1 MSLMETFRPPASL
14 GIDADWLTRACQRV
28 VSIPS
33 ESGHEAAVAA
43 VFRDILVELGFDSVE
58 VDQNGNVIAR
68 ILGQGN
74 GPSVMVNGHIDHVP
88 AGEMSEPF
96 SARLVDASRWGETG
110 MAIYGR
116 GTCDMKCNVLA
127 GAFAIAALKRTQKS
141 LRGDVI
147 LVADVKEEID
157 SPDGVASVI
166 DRGISADFGISL
178 ESTELGVHVG
188 HRGKVEFDAEI
199 TGRTAHSSEP
209 SKGVNAAI
217 AVSRLALVIDSV
229 GQAMRN
235 DDLLGPASLAVTHV
249 RSWPFNDTP
258 LIPDRAVARIDR
270 RYVRG
275 ETPDT
280 VEAEIAA
287 ICRTVEAEFPGLRID
302 LRRTNHYPLMFTDPA
317 SPIVQAAIGARAEL
331 TGHTGAVGAWRFG
344 VNGTFMVERG
354 IPTVGIGPGSEK
366 WAHTPDEHV
375 LVDDLIAAAE
385 LVAMTIARLNAIGEA
400 TR

>member
-1 MSLMETFRPPASL
+1 MPRMEISSPSSY
-14 GIDADWLTRACQRV
+14 GIDGNHLTSACQRV

-33 ESGHEAAVAA
+33 VSGEEAAVAE
-43 VFRDILVELGFDSVE
+43 VFREIFVDLGFDSVE
-58 VDQNGNVIAR
+58 IDTNGNVIAR
-68 ILGQGN
+68 MCGQGN

-88 AGEMSEPF
+88 VGEMIEPF
-96 SARLVDASRWGETG
+96 SAQLVDASRWGETG
-110 MAIYGR
+110 IAIYGR

-127 GAFAIAALKRTQKS
+127 GAFGIAALKRNEVK

-157 SPDGVASVI
+157 SYDGVASVI
-166 DRGISADFGISL
+166 DRGLSADFGISL
-178 ESTELGVHVG
+178 ESTELGVYVG

-209 SKGVNAAI
+209 SKGINAAV
-217 AVSRLALVIDSV
+217 AVSRLALAIETAGHS
-229 GQAMRN
+229 MRK
-235 DDLLGPASLAVTHV
+235 DELLGSASLVVTHV

-280 VEAEIAA
+280 VEAEISA
-287 ICRTVEAEFPGLRID
+287 ICRAVEKDIPGLRIA
-302 LRRTNHYPLMFTDPA
+302 LRRTNHYPLMFTDPS
-317 SPIVQAAIGARAEL
+317 SPIVKAAIGAHSDI
-331 TGHTGAVGAWRFG
+331 TGRTDAVGAWRFG

-354 IPTVGIGPGSEK
+354 IPTVGIGPGNEK
-366 WAHTPDEHV
+366 WAHTPEEHV
-375 LVDDLIAAAE
+375 LVDE
-385 LVAMTIARLNAIGEA
+385 LVKAAQLVALTIVRINKIEEMA
-400 TR
+400 